1 MCVWGGIR
9 PQPSLAWGRGGRG
22 RPSGHGPLV
31 QPVPR
36 GRVCQDRA
44 LPGCWQLARP
54 VQDPCGRETEA
65 RVCSVLGPALCPAG
79 RAGGGEGPPGG
90 GVCPGRASPDCWAL
104 ARAAPLTCAA
114 ALGGAGSGPRAET
127 RSPHKQAVETNILL
141 TLRGWVR
148 FQVQERV
155 LVTEPCRGARRQR
168 APKRAL
174 RPKAPLDRGLSRP
187 RGHRRGVPKS
197 QEDPQT
203 VRSREEGA
211 PGMNVPSP
219 THTEVLPAPGTCLSP
234 PSFPAL
240 PPRGQRPKVAPRAG
254 HAGLPRLSLS
264 ASSSCSSA
272 P

>member
-1 MCVWGGIR
+1 M
-9 PQPSLAWGRGGRG
+9 
-22 RPSGHGPLV
+22 
-31 QPVPR
+31 
-36 GRVCQDRA
+36 
-44 LPGCWQLARP
+44 ARP
-54 VQDPCGRETEA
+54 VQDPCGREAEA
-65 RVCSVLGPALCPAG
+65 QVCSVLGPALCPAG

-187 RGHRRGVPKS
+187 RGHHRGVPKS

-240 PPRGQRPKVAPRAG
+240 PPRGRGRRWHPGQGTPAYPDSPSL
-254 HAGLPRLSLS
+254 LPPP
-264 ASSSCSSA
+264 AAQPCEVSA
-272 P
+272 PAPGARWPRSR